1 MKKATHSVRFAA
13 LWLPL
18 LVLLLQ
24 ASCTSLQQKAQN
36 QFSSGEYQMAIS
48 SYSRLLEKDPD
59 NSEANLF
66 IAESF
71 RLSNRIENAASYY
84 EKVSESDATFES
96 AYYKGKSLKG
106 KGEYD
111 SAKVA
116 FETAQTLTMD
126 DQKIALA
133 EKEIQNIE
141 ALSEVEPIWPN
152 HELEN
157 YELLN
162 TTGIDY
168 APVLSENYL
177 YFTSSRGAGGL
188 YPATGQGYTRLFRA
202 RAEGINVDV
211 QNVQTLPEFQNE
223 TGLNQGAIAIS
234 PDGNTIIYARGNA
247 NAKNDLPEVSLFAS
261 YFRGGGFTEPIFM
274 PVNGEPEYWNSTPA
288 FSADGD
294 TLYFAS
300 NRPGGLGGID
310 LYRSTRLANGDFGN
324 VVNVG
329 APINTP
335 GNELFPRPLPNGDF
349 YFSSDGHPGYGKL
362 DLFLAQKENG
372 GIRVKNLGA
381 NINSIGDD
389 FGIFFTDYPKEGYL
403 TSNRPGGK
411 GDDDI
416 YYFKD
421 MTPPPKVVNV
431 LLNVVTKERLENG
444 QEQVLPQTR
453 VVLYD
458 ANNQTIDGNFSSQS
472 GRLRFP
478 LEPDKTYTMI
488 ASKTGYFSQSVPY
501 STIGKTPAPEEL
513 IQDVTNVTLDTTIV
527 LEQLVLERAIV
538 LENIYYDLDKAEIRP
553 DAAQELDKL
562 VKILKDNPGIR
573 IELSSHTDARASDAY
588 NQDLSQRRAES
599 AVEYIVSQGIDA
611 SRLEARGYGEQQLL
625 IENAQTEEEHQVN
638 RRTEFK
644 VIEITE

>member
-1 MKKATHSVRFAA
+1 MKKATTSVLYPAF
-13 LWLPL
+13 WLPL
-18 LVLLLQ
+18 ILVFLEI
-24 ASCTSLQQKAQN
+24 SCTSLQQKAQN
-36 QFSSGEYQMAIS
+36 QFSAGEYQMAIS
-48 SYSRLLEKDPD
+48 SFSKLLEKEPE
-59 NSEANLF
+59 NNEANLF
-66 IAESF
+66 IAESY
-71 RLSNRIENAASYY
+71 RLSNRIEKAATYY
-84 EKVSESDATFES
+84 EKVSDDNATFES

-111 SAKVA
+111 SARVA
-116 FETAQTLTMD
+116 FEAAKSLTMD
-126 DQKIALA
+126 DEKNALA
-133 EKEIQNIE
+133 EKEVKNID
-141 ALSEVEPIWPN
+141 ALSEIDPIWPN

-168 APVLSENYL
+168 APIVSEDYL

-223 TGLNQGAIAIS
+223 GGLNQGAIAIS

-247 NAKNDLPEVSLFAS
+247 ATKSVLPEVSLFAS

-288 FSADGD
+288 FSVSGD

-300 NRPGGLGGID
+300 NRPEGYGGID
-310 LYRSTRLANGDFGN
+310 LYRSTKLANGDFGN
-324 VVNVG
+324 VVNMG
-329 APINTP
+329 PEINTP
-335 GNELFPRPLPNGDF
+335 GNELFPRPLPNGEF

-362 DLFLAQKENG
+362 DLFVATKENG
-372 GIRVKNLGA
+372 SVSIRNLGP
-381 NINSIGDD
+381 NFNSIADD
-389 FGIFFTDYPKEGYL
+389 FGIFFTEYPEEGYL
-403 TSNRPGGK
+403 TSNRSGGK

-444 QEQVLPQTR
+444 EEQVLPQTR

-458 ANNQTIDGNFSSQS
+458 DNNQTIDGNFSSQS

-478 LEPDKTYTMI
+478 LEPEKNYSMI
-488 ASKTGYFSQSVPY
+488 ASKTGYFTQSIPY
-501 STIGKTPAPEEL
+501 STVGKTPAPEDL
-513 IQDVTNVTLDTTIV
+513 IQDVTNITLDTTIV

-588 NQDLSQRRAES
+588 NEDLSQRRAES
-599 AVEYIVSQGIDA
+599 AVEYIVSQGIDP
-611 SRLEARGYGEQQLL
+611 SRLEARGYGEQQLI
-625 IENAQTEEEHQVN
+625 IENAQTEEEHQIN

-644 VIEITE
+644 VIEITG